1 MNGAKN
7 LTDDYRNYTGSTLKN
22 ASCCIICLVS
32 TFILYELYFRVKFVG
47 SLIHYTSHNI
57 LRGIV
62 TSLLTNF
69 FSVLFFS
76 VRPASA
82 TDEMQP
88 GRQNGGKCRRL
99 PQVRHVRP
107 RQMGDAILFR
117 RFDMGWKDQQ
127 LQLGSMSRTDYNY
140 RYATNTDITTLE
152 VTEAM
157 NSY

>member
-69 FSVLFFS
+69 FLPSFSSPFVLLAPPTKCSPEGKMVANADDCHKFDTCVHGKWVTQS
-76 VRPASA
+76 CSA
-82 TDEMQP
+82 GLIWDEKINNCNRGQCP
-88 GRQNGGKCRRL
+88 EPTTTIGTQ
-99 PQVRHVRP
+99 
-107 RQMGDAILFR
+107 
-117 RFDMGWKDQQ
+117 
-127 LQLGSMSRTDYNY
+127 RT
-140 RYATNTDITTLE
+140 
-152 VTEAM
+152 
-157 NSY
+157 